1 MRLSSNHSVYEVKDG
16 VQPLQYNL
24 PLPQGTSS
32 LVLRVRRAQHS
43 KVSLLF
49 VNRVGLKNSATKLHR
64 RPNNGAHPRKRHS
77 TAKE

>member
-1 MRLSSNHSVYEVKDG
+1 
-16 VQPLQYNL
+16 
-24 PLPQGTSS
+24 
-32 LVLRVRRAQHS
+32 
-43 KVSLLF
+43 LLF